1 MLNLLLGTSGTGKT
15 TRLLESIAARAKEG
29 KRSIYLVPEQF
40 SQAAELLCYETL
52 GERLSPYC
60 TPASFR
66 TLSER
71 IENLAGG
78 GAVPTL
84 SDAGR
89 CVFVRRAIEQ
99 LGDEVKYYHR
109 HRHNA
114 TFLASCAEV
123 IQRFKSAGADCETL
137 YDATREEA
145 GERLSEL
152 ALIYSAYEGV
162 LAGKALDPED
172 RISRSAAKLTAE
184 MAEPVAF
191 FIDDFD
197 TFTAPEYAML
207 RRMIALCDGVT
218 VALCCDGLAD
228 HENGL
233 GMFSPVKAT
242 AERLIRFAKAE
253 QVPVA
258 TPVVLT
264 ENLRTQRSGITAID
278 ALLCGR
284 KITDAAA
291 DGVWYTSAADRY
303 QECRTVAA
311 KICQLIMDGA
321 RYSEIV
327 VVCRDLE
334 TYGEIL
340 KQELGERNIPCFAD
354 TNTTAEYTAPSAF
367 LRAALGLAKSGL
379 STRSLLALV
388 KTDLCGLSIEQVT
401 ALENYAFVWQ
411 PGAADWREPFTLNPT
426 GFGEMREEDEAQ
438 LALAE
443 AARASIVPKA
453 ERFLEVTRSTTGA
466 GLAKSLFLLL
476 DTFGAP
482 DHLAEFAAQLRAAGR
497 LAAAEDA
504 LRSWDL
510 AMDALDTMAQLLGE
524 DAVTPAEFDE
534 LLLILLRGSE
544 VGNVPRTLDT
554 VAITSADRMRLAG
567 PKYAFVVGLC
577 EGEFPRGIAQAGL
590 LTQGDRDFLAS
601 HGIEMSGGFEARV
614 LLEEMFFYR
623 ALTSASDGLW
633 LSAPAFGGEAKT
645 LSSAAA
651 KIVELLVPPQLALA
665 DEAYYTS
672 VPSALAG
679 FAAGYADDTVLTAS
693 LSAALEQEPAA
704 SERLAKLAAAA
715 MPRRF
720 DVQDTAAMHQLLGER
735 LHLSPS
741 KVEQFYKCSYG
752 YFLQYV
758 LRLRPRRPAELS
770 PVESGSFVHAI
781 LEKGIQCCG
790 GTFTEQTDEELA
802 ALVNR
807 LADEYIAENIPP
819 AAASGIRFGY
829 LVSRLK
835 ANAARLLIFIRE
847 EQRQSSFHP
856 EAFELGIGPG
866 EEIAPLTMQTPDGQ
880 TVLVSGKV
888 DRVDVLH
895 RDGHAYVRVVDY
907 KTGSKDFSLDEV
919 YAGLNLQ
926 MLLYLFSI
934 CNTSDGRFAGAVP
947 SGVLYLL
954 ADPAPALME
963 REKAREW
970 TPTYKVDGLVIEDEM
985 VLNAMDKQGGGVF
998 IPVRRTSAG
1007 KISPRAKIADL
1018 AKLGRV
1024 EKRIE
1029 ELIAEMATGLYE
1041 GAVDAMPL
1049 VKGQTRPCEY
1059 CDYRTVCCHEDGK
1072 RERGITVK
1080 ANIFD
1085 EEEVGADA

>member
-1 MLNLLLGTSGTGKT
+1 MLQLLLGSSGTGKT
-15 TRLLESIAARAKEG
+15 TRLLEQIAARAKEG

-52 GERLSPYC
+52 GERLSTYC

-114 TFLASCAEV
+114 TFLAGCAEV

-137 YDATREEA
+137 YEATRTEA

-162 LAGKALDPED
+162 LAGKVLDPED

-191 FIDDFD
+191 FVDDFD

-207 RRMIALCDGVT
+207 RRIIALCDGVT

-228 HENGL
+228 HEHGL

-258 TPVVLT
+258 APLVLS
-264 ENLRTQRSGITAID
+264 ENLRARQSGIAAID

-284 KITDAAA
+284 KPQSEKA
-291 DGVWYTSAADRY
+291 DGIWYTPAPDRY
-303 QECRTVAA
+303 AECRTVAA
-311 KICQLIMDGA
+311 KICKLVMAGA

-327 VVCRDLE
+327 VICRDLE
-334 TYGEIL
+334 SYGSLL
-340 KQELGERNIPCFAD
+340 KEELEARNIPCFAD

-367 LRAALGLAKSGL
+367 LRAALALAKGGL
-379 STRSLLALV
+379 STRSLLALA
-388 KTDLCGLSIEQVT
+388 KTDLCGLSLEQVT

-411 PGAADWREPFTLNPT
+411 PGAADWRAPFTLNPA
-426 GFGEMREEDEAQ
+426 GFGEMREEDAAQ

-443 AARASIVPKA
+443 QARLAIVPKA

-476 DTFGAP
+476 DVFGAP
-482 DHLAEFAAQLRAAGR
+482 DHLAEFAAQLRQDGR
-497 LAAAEDA
+497 LCAAEDA

-510 AMDALDTMAQLLGE
+510 AMDALDMMARLLGD

-577 EGEFPRGIAQAGL
+577 EGEFPRGIAQTGL
-590 LTQGDRDFLAS
+590 LTQGDRDFLAA

-623 ALTSASDGLW
+623 ALTSAAEGLW

-651 KIVELLVPPQLALA
+651 KIVDLLAPPPLALA
-665 DEAYYTS
+665 EADYYTS
-672 VPSALAG
+672 VPAALAG
-679 FAAGYADDTVLTAS
+679 FAAGYADDTPLTAS

-704 SERLAKLAAAA
+704 SKQLAKLAAAA
-715 MPRRF
+715 LPRRF
-720 DVQDTAAMHQLLGER
+720 DVQDTEAMRRILGER
-735 LHLSPS
+735 LNLSPS
-741 KVEQFYKCSYG
+741 KVEQFYKCSYS

-790 GTFTEQTDEELA
+790 GTFTEQTDEALT
-802 ALVNR
+802 ALVDR
-807 LADEYIAENIPP
+807 LAEEYIAENIP
-819 AAASGIRFGY
+819 AAAANTTRFRY

-847 EQRQSSFHP
+847 EQRQSSFRP
-856 EAFELGIGPG
+856 EAFELPIGPD
-866 EEIAPLTMQTPDGQ
+866 EEVAPLTMQTPDRQ

-888 DRVDVLH
+888 DRVDVLR

-934 CNTSDGRFAGAVP
+934 CNMPEGRFAGAVP
-947 SGVLYLL
+947 AGVLYLL

-963 REKAREW
+963 REKARVW
-970 TPTYKVDGLVIEDEM
+970 TPAYKVDGLVMEDEM
-985 VLNAMDKQGGGVF
+985 VLNAMDRQGGGVF
-998 IPVRRTSAG
+998 IPVRRTATG
-1007 KISPRAKIADL
+1007 KINPRAKIADL
-1018 AKLGRV
+1018 AKLGRI
-1024 EKRIE
+1024 ERRIE

-1049 VKGQTRPCEY
+1049 VKGQSRPCEY

-1072 RERGITVK
+1072 RERGIGVK
-1080 ANIFD
+1080 PSVFD